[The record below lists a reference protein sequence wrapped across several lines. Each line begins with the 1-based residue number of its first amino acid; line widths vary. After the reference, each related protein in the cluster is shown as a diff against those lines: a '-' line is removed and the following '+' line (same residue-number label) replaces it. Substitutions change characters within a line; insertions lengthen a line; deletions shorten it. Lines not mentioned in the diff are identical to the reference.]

1 MSVLTVSTNGLM
13 RRIRDGWGLAPLSL
27 SRDLCQAARPRAF
40 TVPLTLMRSQRSGA
54 PKAFRKGVCMFPK
67 LLSQSIG
74 DLDVYHPSV
83 VTDRFDDPPKHHYGL
98 IYADPPWRFAT
109 WDHAVTVSARGRRE
123 HYKTLSI
130 EEIAA
135 YPVGSIAADDC
146 LLILWFLPPLLPTTL
161 DL

>member
-1 MSVLTVSTNGLM
+1 
-13 RRIRDGWGLAPLSL
+13 
-27 SRDLCQAARPRAF
+27 
-40 TVPLTLMRSQRSGA
+40 
-54 PKAFRKGVCMFPK
+54 MFPK

-109 WDHAVTVSARGRRE
+109 WDHAVTVGARGRRE

>member
-1 MSVLTVSTNGLM
+1 
-13 RRIRDGWGLAPLSL
+13 
-27 SRDLCQAARPRAF
+27 
-40 TVPLTLMRSQRSGA
+40 
-54 PKAFRKGVCMFPK
+54 MFPK

-146 LLILWFLPPLLPTTL
+146 LLVLWRPAAVAPKHSRPGGEGGIHVQDLRPGLGQDHEGRQTEPWNGLLVARRGRGQPVGDQRLPASCGTPR
-161 DL
+161 